1 MTSTLETAV
10 SAVNRWFAAIAALL
24 ILVLMVVV
32 AQDVARRTLFGAPSL
47 WALDVARILLTQ
59 VFFLALAPALQS
71 GHHVAV
77 DLFAGVWPKAWAD
90 HVSRVA
96 AILSVVFAGILLWF
110 VAWSV
115 ARDFSEDAL
124 AQTVLPIPKK
134 WIVAVAPVGCAQFLL
149 TAAML
154 AIRPR
159 PAKAA

>member
-1 MTSTLETAV
+1 MTRTLETAV
-10 SAVNRWFAAIAALL
+10 SAVNRWFGAVAGVM
-24 ILVLMVVV
+24 ILVLMIVV

-77 DLFAGVWPKAWAD
+77 DLFAGIWPKAWAD

-96 AILSVVFAGILLWF
+96 AFLSVVFAGILLWF

-115 ARDFSEDAL
+115 ARDFAEDAL

-134 WIVAVAPVGCAQFLL
+134 WIVAIAPVGCAQFLL
-149 TAAML
+149 TATVL
-154 AIRPR
+154 AVRPR

>member
-1 MTSTLETAV
+1 MTRALETAV
-10 SAVNRWFAAIAALL
+10 SAVNRWFAALAALL

-32 AQDVARRTLFGAPSL
+32 AQDVARRALFGAPSL

-77 DLFAGVWPKAWAD
+77 DLFTGVWPKAWAGS
-90 HVSRVA
+90 VSRVA
-96 AILSVVFAGILLWF
+96 ALLCIVFAGILLWF

-115 ARDFSEDAL
+115 ARDFAEDAL

-134 WIVAVAPVGCAQFLL
+134 WIVAIAPVGCAQFLL

-154 AIRPR
+154 AIRSR
-159 PAKAA
+159 ATKAV